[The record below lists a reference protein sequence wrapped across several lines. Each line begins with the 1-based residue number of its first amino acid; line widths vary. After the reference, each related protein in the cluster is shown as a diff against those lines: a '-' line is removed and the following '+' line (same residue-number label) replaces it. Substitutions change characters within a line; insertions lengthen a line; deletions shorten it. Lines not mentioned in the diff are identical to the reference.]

1 MTRLY
6 QGPVFSLPMFFNSD
20 QSLDITALENY
31 THKICNVPDLQA
43 VYSMSY
49 NTRYMQLSDEEII
62 SVNKL
67 IYSICE
73 SYSVPFICGHPITCT
88 QNALLDYLRK
98 LDLAGKATV
107 SVLYPERYFNIKD
120 QLLEYHLAPVSL
132 GYDVLIHEMK
142 LVSGFDGSLVDWDLN
157 LLDELVSHQ
166 KVIGLK
172 EDSKNDAIAG
182 PLLNRFSKTK
192 NIIIAGG
199 GKRRAMALR
208 EKGIKTWLNGSFM
221 MFPELSGYFM
231 QAWQNN
237 DEDALE
243 QYIELIETPL
253 FDGIINVYGWHVGH
267 KAVLAARGFCEL
279 EERSPMPVV
288 NQNEMNNILQSVRT
302 IEGNLR
308 MLLS

>member
-1 MTRLY
+1 MTKLFR
-6 QGPVFSLPMFFNSD
+6 GPVFSMPMFFNSD
-20 QSLDITALENY
+20 QSLDIKALEIY
-31 THKICNVPDLQA
+31 THKICNVPDIQA

-49 NTRYMQLSDEEII
+49 NTRYMQLSDDEIVF
-62 SVNKL
+62 VNTL
-67 IYSICE
+67 IYNICE
-73 SYSVPFICGHPITCT
+73 SYSIPFICGHPITCT
-88 QNALLDYLRK
+88 QNTLLDYLRK
-98 LDLAGKATV
+98 LDLAGKATI

-120 QLLEYHLAPVSL
+120 QLLEYHFAPVSL
-132 GYDVLIHEMK
+132 GYNILIHEMK

-157 LLDELVSHQ
+157 LLDELLSHE

-182 PLLNRFSKTK
+182 SLLDGFSKTK

-199 GKRRAMALR
+199 GKRRAMTLR

-221 MFPELSGYFM
+221 MFPELSGHFM
-231 QAWQNN
+231 KAWNN
-237 DEDALE
+237 NNEDALE
-243 QYIELIETPL
+243 QYIELIEAPL
-253 FDGIINVYGWHVGH
+253 FDGIINFYGWHVGH

-288 NQNEMNNILQSVRT
+288 SQKEMNNILQSVRT
-302 IEGNLR
+302 IEENSR